1 MDRKNPKVRCLP
13 NLVQFRIVDSWL
25 ICRYI
30 HTYMIENLNTL
41 DACIGELMKKITA
54 AAALHDLAAIQT
66 LSRKAAELQNL
77 KEQAVTIQG
86 RIAALT
92 ASAQVANPTA
102 NDPSADGRSR
112 ALLVEVTDGDIR
124 QNLLKLTPHI
134 KCGRVKIGEPM
145 EIETIPYGDHF
156 HTEVC
161 EKGNKLRERGKVG
174 QFYRA
179 ANVRAGDSVL
189 LTEVAAGRWTLEKA
203 SPDHRAQP
211 MPRMIL

>member
-1 MDRKNPKVRCLP
+1 
-13 NLVQFRIVDSWL
+13 
-25 ICRYI
+25 
-30 HTYMIENLNTL
+30 MIENLSTL
-41 DACIGELMKKITA
+41 DTCIGELMQKITA
-54 AAALHDLAAIQT
+54 AAARHDLATIQT

-92 ASAQVANPTA
+92 ARAQADIPSA
-102 NDPSADGRSR
+102 NDPSAAGSSR
-112 ALLVEVTDGDIR
+112 ELLVEVTDGDIR

-134 KCGRVKIGEPM
+134 KCGRVKIGEAM
-145 EIETIPYGDHF
+145 EIETIPNRDHF

-179 ANVRAGDSVL
+179 ANVSAGDSVL

-203 SPDHRAQP
+203 SPAHRAQQ